1 MHLQFVAI
9 ITTLSWFS
17 FECKIKIHLK
27 PNSLETGAEAAKKAD
42 NEDDPDPE
50 NGTALAIYR
59 EGSQAKGGRDPSLLV
74 AVGHILQ
81 TLAVQHTFGAIE
93 LLHKALD
100 LLVGFG
106 EGVLDV
112 IFGVTCNPVGCKET
126 NISFILITDGC

>member
-1 MHLQFVAI
+1 M
-9 ITTLSWFS
+9 
-17 FECKIKIHLK
+17 KIHIK

-59 EGSQAKGGRDPSLLV
+59 EGSQAKGGRNPSLLV
-74 AVGHILQ
+74 AIGHILQ
-81 TLAVQHTFGAIE
+81 TLVVHQTFGAIE
-93 LLHKALD
+93 PLHKALD

-112 IFGVTCNPVGCKET
+112 IFGDTSNPAGCKKT
-126 NISFILITDGC
+126 NISFILITEIYV